1 MITNEIKQR
10 VDAIRKALADYE
22 QISEEDINTL
32 RMFNEAVETH
42 NLLVHEALE
51 MIAEKIDTLGLT
63 LAQIKAHPRLTS
75 WEREPV
81 KVAEVPANKP
91 VKKRNTNNPKKG
103 LLLFLIQPNNS
114 TGAGVK
120 IYKNLKVDSIKQEN
134 LSKKLIDTIKEKGD
148 LNKNLMQYVH
158 SEEAKSYLETSEG
171 QTFFYNL
178 VNKLKSIRK
187 SLQSVD
193 SEKTA

>member
-1 MITNEIKQR
+1 MIDNEIKKKAD
-10 VDAIRKALADYE
+10 VIIKALASVEAIKD
-22 QISEEDINTL
+22 EDFETL
-32 RMFNEAVETH
+32 RIYNEMIESHRV
-42 NLLVHEALE
+42 LVNEALE

-63 LAQIKAHPRLTS
+63 LAQIKSHPRLTS
-75 WEREPV
+75 WEREQV
-81 KVAEVPANKP
+81 KAVEDPAKKP

-148 LNKNLMQYVH
+148 LNKNLMKYVH

-187 SLQSVD
+187 SIESVD

>member
-81 KVAEVPANKP
+81 KVAEVPAKKP

>member
-81 KVAEVPANKP
+81 KVAEVPAKKP

-103 LLLFLIQPNNS
+103 LLLFLIQPENS

-120 IYKNLKVDSIKQEN
+120 IYKNLKVDGIKQEN

>member
-10 VDAIRKALADYE
+10 VDVIRKALADYE

-81 KVAEVPANKP
+81 KVAEVPAKKP

-103 LLLFLIQPNNS
+103 LLLFLIQPENS

-120 IYKNLKVDSIKQEN
+120 IYKNLKVDGIKQEN
-134 LSKKLIDTIKEKGD
+134 LSKKLIDTIKEKDD
-148 LNKNLMQYVH
+148 LNKSLMKYVH

>member
-1 MITNEIKQR
+1 MIDKEIKQK
-10 VDAIRKALADYE
+10 VDVIRKALADFE
-22 QISEEDINTL
+22 TINDEDIETL
-32 RMFNEAVETH
+32 RIYQKIIENHKV
-42 NLLVHEALE
+42 LVNEALE
-51 MIAEKIDTLGLT
+51 MIAEKINTLGLT

-148 LNKNLMQYVH
+148 LNKNLTQYVH

-193 SEKTA
+193 PEKTA